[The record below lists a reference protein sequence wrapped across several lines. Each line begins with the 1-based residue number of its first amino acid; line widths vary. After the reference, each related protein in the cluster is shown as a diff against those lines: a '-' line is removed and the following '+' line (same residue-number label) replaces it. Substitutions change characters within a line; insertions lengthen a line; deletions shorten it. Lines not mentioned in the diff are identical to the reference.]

1 VSTPEA
7 AVALREVPGPSA
19 LGGGR
24 RRFFDLLW
32 LIAVNKFKVTYVGA
46 ALGYVWTL
54 IRPLMLFGVLLFVFT
69 QIIAI
74 KGPDGEDIKHYPV
87 LLLFNVMLF
96 TFFQEATQKALTS
109 FVAEEGMVR
118 KMQFPRLAIPLAWVL
133 TSLFTLAVNMLV
145 VFVFILVFGVGP
157 YWTWLLLPV
166 LFLPLLVLTTAV
178 SAILSALYVRF
189 RDVQIIWSVAVQAL
203 FYATPVIYTLNIV
216 PERFHWIILLNPLTP
231 IFLAAREWIIDPSAP
246 GAVDAAGGLPR
257 LLGALAMFVAVC
269 ALSIWAFAREAPKM
283 AEEL

>member
-1 VSTPEA
+1 MNA
-7 AVALREVPGPSA
+7 AEVAPLRKVPGPSA
-19 LGGGR
+19 LGGGW

-46 ALGYVWTL
+46 VLGYLWTL

-69 QIIAI
+69 QIF
-74 KGPDGEDIKHYPV
+74 KFGGHVKDYPV
-87 LLLFNVMLF
+87 LLLFDVMLF
-96 TFFQEATQKALTS
+96 NFFQESTQKALTS
-109 FVAEEGMVR
+109 VVEEEGVVR

-133 TSLFTLAVNMLV
+133 TSLFTLAVNMIA
-145 VFVFILVFGVGP
+145 VFIFILAYGTGP

-166 LFLPLLVLTTAV
+166 LFLPLLVITTAV

-189 RDVQIIWSVAVQAL
+189 RDVQIIWSVVAQAL
-203 FYATPVIYTLNIV
+203 FYATPVLYTLNIV
-216 PERFHWIILLNPLTP
+216 PQRFQWVILLNPLTP

-246 GAVDAAGGLPR
+246 GAIDAAGGVTR
-257 LLGALAMFVAVC
+257 LLPAVAIFMAICV
-269 ALSIWAFAREAPKM
+269 LSVWVFNREAPRL